1 LTSNSITVNNSSH
14 MPLHTPDLE
23 SHHQTRMLLMYVVS
37 LPSMSTKLT
46 IQNLTVFLTKVFS
59 KKYTNPSSD
68 IIEVLAGLDHVD
80 TVFND
85 LVTALD
91 NIISSGK
98 TGMSFLVGISDV
110 HSSKTVRFQKKAV
123 QVALCVASGA
133 FQTGLLTYF
142 TQRDFFPA
150 LMRVSDWISQLRI
163 MLTELA
169 HPRPRGSSGR
179 STTTASGWA
188 PSKLQQI

>member
-1 LTSNSITVNNSSH
+1 MVPSRGARILTSNSITVNNSSH

-23 SHHQTRMLLMYVVS
+23 SHHQTRMLLMYVVF
-37 LPSMSTKLT
+37 LPSMSAKLT

-98 TGMSFLVGISDV
+98 TGMSFLVGISDL
-110 HSSKTVRFQKKAV
+110 H
-123 QVALCVASGA
+123 
-133 FQTGLLTYF
+133 
-142 TQRDFFPA
+142 
-150 LMRVSDWISQLRI
+150 
-163 MLTELA
+163 
-169 HPRPRGSSGR
+169 
-179 STTTASGWA
+179 
-188 PSKLQQI
+188 